1 MNLGQKIRARLSF
14 KNIGQLESISAYMFI
29 APFYLLFAI
38 FKVYPVLFSLYV
50 SFFKWNGFGPMRPVG
65 LKNYVDLVNDASFW
79 KTLSNTTFIWLGN
92 VFLVVGLGFLLA
104 LLLDSQHLTFK
115 GLFRGIFYIPQTIA
129 VVAIALTFAYIFDT
143 EFGVINLLL
152 KALSV
157 PKVPWLID
165 GTWAKISLII
175 LIVWRVAPWH
185 MVVMLAGL
193 QSIDGSVYEA
203 ARIDGATFWQTT
215 MRITIPLLKPIFFY
229 CFLMATISSF
239 KTFAEPYALTGGGP
253 GEATR
258 TLSLY
263 MYQNGFEF
271 LKLGYASAISYVLI
285 AIIMVIS
292 VVQMVFFR
300 SEVE

>member
-1 MNLGQKIRARLSF
+1 
-14 KNIGQLESISAYMFI
+14 
-29 APFYLLFAI
+29 
-38 FKVYPVLFSLYV
+38 
-50 SFFKWNGFGPMRPVG
+50 
-65 LKNYVDLVNDASFW
+65 
-79 KTLSNTTFIWLGN
+79 
-92 VFLVVGLGFLLA
+92 
-104 LLLDSQHLTFK
+104 
-115 GLFRGIFYIPQTIA
+115 
-129 VVAIALTFAYIFDT
+129 
-143 EFGVINLLL
+143 
-152 KALSV
+152 
-157 PKVPWLID
+157 
-165 GTWAKISLII
+165 
-175 LIVWRVAPWH
+175 
-185 MVVMLAGL
+185 LAGL

-285 AIIMVIS
+285 AIIMVVS